1 MTGLRSAMINGREN
15 VFRESGD
22 GAGQC
27 NERAEDKGREDSQM
41 ADRTQ
46 LTEAIDNAIRALEE
60 LKRVW
65 MEQEAEEQRQA
76 EAAIPQAAIPQ
87 AAMQQAAMQQAPIPQ
102 AAGAPAGRVCPV
114 CGGPVG
120 MESRFCM
127 TCGAVLGSA
136 GAPAGVPGQKA
147 QAPSRSRFCANC
159 GNVLEPGDLFCGKC
173 RAPVN

>member
-1 MTGLRSAMINGREN
+1 
-15 VFRESGD
+15 
-22 GAGQC
+22 
-27 NERAEDKGREDSQM
+27 M

-65 MEQEAEEQRQA
+65 MEQETEEQRQA
-76 EAAIPQAAIPQ
+76 EAAAPYAAQTPYPQQAQEAQPQMPYTQPAPGPQPQMTYSQQEQFPQAA
-87 AAMQQAAMQQAPIPQ
+87 AGQ
-102 AAGAPAGRVCPV
+102 AAGGPASAGRVCPV

-136 GAPAGVPGQKA
+136 GAPAGSPGQKA
-147 QAPSRSRFCANC
+147 HAPSRSRFCPNC
-159 GNVLEPGDLFCGKC
+159 GNPTEPGDLFCGKC
-173 RAPVN
+173 RAPLN

>member
-1 MTGLRSAMINGREN
+1 
-15 VFRESGD
+15 
-22 GAGQC
+22 
-27 NERAEDKGREDSQM
+27 M

-65 MEQEAEEQRQA
+65 LEQEAEEQGQA
-76 EAAIPQAAIPQ
+76 EAAAPQAAL
-87 AAMQQAAMQQAPIPQ
+87 QQAPAPQ

-136 GAPAGVPGQKA
+136 GAPGQKA

-159 GNVLEPGDLFCGKC
+159 GNVLEPGDRFCGKC